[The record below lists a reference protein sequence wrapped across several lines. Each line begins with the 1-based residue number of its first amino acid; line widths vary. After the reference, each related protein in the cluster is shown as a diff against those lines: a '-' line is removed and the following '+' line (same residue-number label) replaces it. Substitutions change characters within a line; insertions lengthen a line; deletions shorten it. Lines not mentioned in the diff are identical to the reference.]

1 MSGPSTRSAF
11 LKVRIVNIDH
21 YLAEPGS
28 MDNTLSPFSSEP
40 QALLKVPI
48 VRVFG
53 STPAGQKV
61 CLHIHQAFPYF
72 YVPYPEQDT
81 SLDALQSYSYQLGQT
96 LNKAMALSMKKDPN
110 SPQHNQYVVA
120 IVPVKGVPF
129 YGYHVGYQCYLKIYL
144 LKPSYK
150 LRMVELLQRGG
161 VMTTFFQPH
170 EAHIP
175 YELQFL
181 MDYNLYG
188 MNWIELDNR
197 TAAPIKFRSP
207 LPEERK
213 ANIHLTPGSN
223 PEQTENIFTKYTV
236 SPNLVSDEYER
247 SSHCELEV
255 DAICSSIINRRTLQ
269 ERDIHK
275 DFKEAFGLLAS
286 QEQEI
291 NSQEAKLVHSL
302 AAIWEEESRRRTSK
316 GQSPQV
322 PPVTQEDNRKE
333 HEGWNSEL
341 EYRSRIHDRIQSE
354 QFSEEDIRNM
364 MDKVAGHGQDLD
376 HLLTAWEAVAAITM
390 DCQSLNIAAITPER
404 PLSSNVGITPG
415 LAQGKGYENLI
426 DKSILDTIL
435 DDAGD
440 QEVTDVTEAAND
452 AAREQEP
459 DLFEKGE
466 YDLEDFD
473 DPEALQWMALQEEG
487 TSQRKHIQIGYEEE
501 NERDVFAEIRPRKL
515 DFISELS
522 KYSQSSSQG
531 SSDEYGVKGKGR
543 KEPSKSIDQVDG
555 ANDEDDVGD
564 GKLNTDP
571 QQLKWESIVQGNKN
585 KSSTG
590 QTVSNTNASKDT
602 HSGRQSSNSKAEK
615 MNESTRKRKD
625 HSDELETLPTSPKTR
640 IRRIRKTATLDI
652 APAPVSPS
660 ELYTPKD
667 FIESE
672 RNNNMPFNIFVA
684 DQSNPGSPLLYS
696 EFTENENAIP
706 KEFHVVNNGSP
717 PLLSHREMSVQRQE
731 LPSGHTKDEKPA
743 TIVPLQSTLK
753 KKDVEEPV
761 EYPMAT
767 VSAVEKKAST
777 QTSETSAHSHQSIV
791 NSETSEEEKYFT
803 SRLNRMWSPKQSETE
818 ATAFRHHP
826 PDITSPTQSKSQI
839 MKSTPNPSELYGL
852 ENDTQPG
859 TENEPN
865 LVSTEVTYGEPP
877 PTLDSKHRIDVVY
890 QEPYYSDRRDAPRRP
905 KIYAGKEF
913 KLKTLEPS
921 SFEEFSIIGPNIIN
935 LNSRN
940 SVRTAENFDNVKSS
954 TSSWTPSTI
963 PPTYRDALKWLERE
977 AAHLHEEEEKRK
989 HNTQES
995 DRINA
1000 NFDSSNTPTKKKQV
1014 YTQIE
1019 PPTPQNRYGIKFM
1032 NTKTDAIKPIKEH
1045 LDLLSVEIHVNSQQ
1059 NRLPDPRKDPIEIIF
1074 WCLQTE
1080 DENVL
1085 SNGRLPGARLGLI
1098 VCHKTSIEE
1107 RFCLPDI
1114 DVQYVDDELHLLEL
1128 FVSKVRLYDPDILAG
1143 YELHNSSWGYIIE
1156 RCVNQY
1162 EINLIDELSRIKPG
1176 AVHAPRSDAWGYRK
1190 AAIFR
1195 IVGRH
1200 LLNVWRVMRSEIDLT
1215 SYRYENIV
1223 FHLLHNRVPHYSNKT
1238 LTGWYTS
1245 KNATLK
1251 EKVCRYYLDRV
1262 QRNLELLDVSNMLS
1276 RTTESARTFGI
1287 DFYSVI
1293 TRGSQFK
1300 VESMML
1306 RIAKPENFIL
1316 VSPSRK
1322 QVGELSAAEC
1332 LPLVMEPISQFYSSP
1347 MLVLDFQS
1355 LYPSVMI
1362 AYNYCYSTCLGKVE
1376 NFKREYIQRNQLRYG
1391 MDTLDLPPEVLKLM
1405 EEHINVSP
1413 TGLMF
1418 VKPSIRKSLLAKMLG
1433 EILDTR
1439 VMVKRA
1445 MGEEKKNKGLYR
1457 LLDARQLGLKFLA
1470 NVTYGYTSA
1479 TFSGRMPA
1487 VEIAD
1492 SIVQTGRE
1500 TLERAIDLIN
1510 NTKKW
1515 GARVVYGDTDSVFV
1529 YLPGR
1534 SRDEAFT
1541 IGDDIA
1547 DTITKMNPVPVKLKF
1562 EKVYHPCVLVT
1573 KKRYVGF
1580 KYETRDWKK
1589 PEFEAKGIETVRRDG
1604 IPATQKMLEQSLR
1617 ILFKSQDMSEVKAYL
1632 QDQWM
1637 SILSGR
1643 VSEQDFILAQE
1654 VRLGEYR
1661 EGYES
1666 VGARVAMAN
1675 MKLDPRAEP
1684 QYGDRVPYVI
1694 VARGP
1699 NVKLRDKPMSP
1710 LAYMA
1715 DSSLRLDAEYYI
1727 TKQIIPAL
1735 ERIFNL
1741 CGVDIASWY
1750 KQMPRRKQALAYS
1763 FSQLEEYNGNSKT
1776 LEQYYSSRHCV
1787 VCRKISDNELCK
1799 DCLMNGAETL
1809 FTMKMRLND
1818 VQTRFGSIQEVCQS
1832 CSGVLS
1838 SLSASV
1844 AGGPESS
1851 FGSSTGYADHPC
1863 DSIDCPVFFQRQK
1876 LKRDVRVLS
1885 TYDTIIDR
1893 WF

>member
-1 MSGPSTRSAF
+1 MSSPSTRSAF

-28 MDNTLSPFSSEP
+28 MDHTVSPFSLEP
-40 QALLKVPI
+40 QPLLKVPI

-72 YVPYPEQDT
+72 YVPYPGQDM
-81 SLDALQSYSYQLGQT
+81 SLEALQAYSYQLGQT
-96 LNKAMALSMKKDPN
+96 INKAMTLSMRKDPN
-110 SPQHNQYVVA
+110 SSQHNQYVVA

-161 VMTTFFQPH
+161 VMATFFQPH

-175 YELQFL
+175 FELQFL

-188 MNWIELDNR
+188 MNWIDLENR
-197 TAAPIKFRSP
+197 TSAPIKFRSP
-207 LPEERK
+207 LPEEVK

-223 PEQTENIFTKYTV
+223 PNHIESIFTRGTV
-236 SPNLVSDEYER
+236 PSSLVSEEYER

-255 DAICSSIINRRTLQ
+255 DVVCSNIINRHTIQ
-269 ERDIHK
+269 ERNIHK
-275 DFKEAFGLLAS
+275 DFKEAFGLLKEH
-286 QEQEI
+286 EQDFH
-291 NSQEAKLVHSL
+291 SQEAKLVHSL
-302 AAIWEEESRRRTSK
+302 AAIWEEESRRRTSR
-316 GQSPQV
+316 GLSPQV
-322 PPVTQEDNRKE
+322 PPVAQEDNRDKNE
-333 HEGWNSEL
+333 AWDSESD
-341 EYRSRIHDRIQSE
+341 YRSRIHDRIQNG
-354 QFSEEDIRNM
+354 QFSDEDIRRW
-364 MDKVAGHGQDLD
+364 MDKVDSQDQDLH
-376 HLLTAWEAVAAITM
+376 HLLTAWEA
-390 DCQSLNIAAITPER
+390 IAAITPER
-404 PLSSNVGITPG
+404 PLFSNVGATPG
-415 LAQGKGYENLI
+415 LVQAKNDGDLI
-426 DKSILDTIL
+426 DESILDTIHFNEQDDTVDEDITDATDVVNDGAKEQESELVDEKYDDDFEDL
-435 DDAGD
+435 DDPS
-440 QEVTDVTEAAND
+440 VM
-452 AAREQEP
+452 
-459 DLFEKGE
+459 
-466 YDLEDFD
+466 
-473 DPEALQWMALQEEG
+473 QWLALQEER
-487 TSQRKHIQIGYEEE
+487 TSKRKHVQIAYEDMDDEE
-501 NERDVFAEIRPRKL
+501 DFANIRKDPTDEPETSSATTKPRIRRPRK
-515 DFISELS
+515 S
-522 KYSQSSSQG
+522 
-531 SSDEYGVKGKGR
+531 
-543 KEPSKSIDQVDG
+543 
-555 ANDEDDVGD
+555 A
-564 GKLNTDP
+564 
-571 QQLKWESIVQGNKN
+571 
-585 KSSTG
+585 
-590 QTVSNTNASKDT
+590 
-602 HSGRQSSNSKAEK
+602 
-615 MNESTRKRKD
+615 M
-625 HSDELETLPTSPKTR
+625 
-640 IRRIRKTATLDI
+640 LDI

-660 ELYTPKD
+660 ELYAPKP
-667 FIESE
+667 FIAAEP
-672 RNNNMPFNIFVA
+672 NNDKPFNATII
-684 DQSNPGSPLLYS
+684 DQPHPASQLSYMD
-696 EFTENENAIP
+696 TINAEIDIP
-706 KEFHVVNNGSP
+706 KEFDVINSDSP
-717 PLLSHREMSVQRQE
+717 PLLSHR
-731 LPSGHTKDEKPA
+731 LPSTHPQNLHLVKPPSGIA
-743 TIVPLQSTLK
+743 EVGIPLLTN
-753 KKDVEEPV
+753 
-761 EYPMAT
+761 
-767 VSAVEKKAST
+767 EKKRESGSMESTMTSISSEINIPQENPLELYDIEEST
-777 QTSETSAHSHQSIV
+777 QPETNDKHYSVSDEMTYHQ
-791 NSETSEEEKYFT
+791 
-803 SRLNRMWSPKQSETE
+803 
-818 ATAFRHHP
+818 
-826 PDITSPTQSKSQI
+826 
-839 MKSTPNPSELYGL
+839 
-852 ENDTQPG
+852 
-859 TENEPN
+859 
-865 LVSTEVTYGEPP
+865 PP
-877 PTLDSKHRIDVVY
+877 PSLDSKHHMDIVY
-890 QEPYYSDRRDAPRRP
+890 QEPYYSDRRDAPKRP

-913 KLKTLEPS
+913 KLKTLDPCNL
-921 SFEEFSIIGPNIIN
+921 EEFSITGSDIVN
-935 LNSRN
+935 LNPRKHNGQSEKPN
-940 SVRTAENFDNVKSS
+940 HAESS
-954 TSSWTPSTI
+954 TSSWTPSAL
-963 PPTYRDALKWLERE
+963 PPSFRDVLKWLEKETSRIQ
-977 AAHLHEEEEKRK
+977 EKG
-989 HNTQES
+989 E
-995 DRINA
+995 
-1000 NFDSSNTPTKKKQV
+1000 KKKRNAEEGGR
-1014 YTQIE
+1014 IE
-1019 PPTPQNRYGIKFM
+1019 PPTPQNRYGIKFV
-1032 NTKTDAIKPIKEH
+1032 NAKTDSIKPIKEH
-1045 LDLLSVEIHVNSQQ
+1045 LDLLSVEIHVNTRE
-1059 NRLPDPRKDPIEIIF
+1059 NRLPDPRQDPIECIY

-1080 DENVL
+1080 DENIA
-1085 SNGRLPGARLGLI
+1085 SNGRLPGYSAGY
-1098 VCHKTSIEE
+1098 VSE
-1107 RFCLPDI
+1107 CLPFLSDI
-1114 DVQYVDDELHLLEL
+1114 DVQYVDDELQLLEI

-1156 RCVNQY
+1156 RCINQY
-1162 EINLIDELSRIKPG
+1162 EINLIEEMSRIKPG
-1176 AVHAPRSDAWGYRK
+1176 SVQVPRSDAWGYRK

-1223 FHLLHNRVPHYSNKT
+1223 FHLLHHRVPHYSYKT
-1238 LTGWYTS
+1238 LTSWYKFGNS
-1245 KNATLK
+1245 TLK

-1332 LPLVMEPISQFYSSP
+1332 LPLVMEPLSQFYSSP
-1347 MLVLDFQS
+1347 TLVLDFQS

-1376 NFKREYIQRNQLRYG
+1376 NFNRDYVPSNQLKYG
-1391 MDTLDLPPEVLKLM
+1391 MDTVEFPAEILKLM
-1405 EEHINVSP
+1405 EDHINVSP

-1418 VKPSIRKSLLAKMLG
+1418 VKPSVRKSLLAKMLS

-1445 MGEEKKNKGLYR
+1445 MGEENKNKGLYR

-1500 TLERAIDLIN
+1500 TLERAIDVIN
-1510 NTKKW
+1510 TTKKW

-1541 IGDDIA
+1541 IGNDIA
-1547 DTITKMNPVPVKLKF
+1547 DTITRLNPVPVKLKF
-1562 EKVYHPCVLVT
+1562 EKVYQPCVLVT

-1580 KYETRDWKK
+1580 KYETRDWKQ

-1604 IPATQKMLEQSLR
+1604 IPATQKMMEQSIR
-1617 ILFKSQDMSEVKAYL
+1617 ILFRTQDMSEVKSYL

-1654 VRLGEYR
+1654 VRLGEYK

-1666 VGARVAMAN
+1666 LGARVAMSN

-1694 VARGP
+1694 VSRGP

-1763 FSQLEEYNGNSKT
+1763 FSQLEEYNGNSRT

-1787 VCRKISDNELCK
+1787 VCRRISENGKMVVTKLCTN
-1799 DCLMNGAETL
+1799 CLTNGAQTM

-1818 VQTRFGSIQEVCQS
+1818 VQKRFGSIQDVCQS
-1832 CSGVLS
+1832 CSGVLT
-1838 SLSASV
+1838 
-1844 AGGPESS
+1844 

-1885 TYDTIIDR
+1885 AYDTIIDR